1 MMRDEWLKVKEE
13 ETAMKLLK
21 YGRIK
26 VCGLLL
32 AGIFV
37 CGRVA
42 AAPATAYWSGAVEY
56 RNASLSAA
64 INAFQFSTSPFRGSL
79 LIFR

>member
-1 MMRDEWLKVKEE
+1 MMRDEWLKVKGK
-13 ETAMKLLK
+13 ETAMILLE

-42 AAPATAYWSGAVEY
+42 AAPATAYWTGTVEY
-56 RNASLSAA
+56 RHASVAAA
-64 INAFQFSTSPFRGSL
+64 INAFQFSISPFRGSL